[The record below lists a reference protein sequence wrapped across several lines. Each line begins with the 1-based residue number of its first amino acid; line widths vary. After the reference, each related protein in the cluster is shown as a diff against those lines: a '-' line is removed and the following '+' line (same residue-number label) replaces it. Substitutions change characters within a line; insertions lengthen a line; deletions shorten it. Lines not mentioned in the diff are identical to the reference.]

1 MRADGDRVEP
11 GPAGPGREGASP
23 GWGRNARS
31 LLLAVALAAASQPT
45 QAGEADP
52 AAAIGAPA
60 PWAPSDLGMDLTFA
74 PDMHHWPP
82 STVLEQAT
90 TLDSEAAR
98 ALAQPSIGRTARLD
112 HASRIVELDRFGR
125 RVDAELGAALA
136 PVAELILDLRHNH
149 GGSVRRMLRVAARF
163 TGPVPDALRLIAD
176 DGVTVL
182 AIPDPKEPVWQ
193 GRLTVLVG
201 DDTISSGE
209 VLAALLRRFAH
220 AAVLGQRTWG
230 KDFAMRVVMVDPD
243 WRALV
248 PAGRIEVPGEALH
261 GGLLPDAPI
270 PPDLLA
276 RIADH
281 RPDHAQTSGY
291 GPDSSGP
298 E

>member
-1 MRADGDRVEP
+1 MRADGNTVEP
-11 GPAGPGREGASP
+11 GPASPGRAGASAA
-23 GWGRNARS
+23 WGRTARS
-31 LLLAVALAAASQPT
+31 LLLGVALAAASLPA
-45 QAGEADP
+45 QAGEADSGAP
-52 AAAIGAPA
+52 IGAPA
-60 PWAPSDLGMDLTFA
+60 PWTPSDLGMDLTFA

-82 STVLEQAT
+82 STVLERAT
-90 TLDSEAAR
+90 TLEDEAAR

-112 HASRIVELDRFGR
+112 RESRIVELDRFGR
-125 RVDAELGAALA
+125 RVDTELAAALA

-149 GGSVRRMLRVAARF
+149 GGSVRRMLGVAARF

-182 AIPDPKEPVWQ
+182 AIPAPSAPVWQ

-209 VLAALLRRFAH
+209 VLAALLRHFAH
-220 AAVLGQRTWG
+220 AAVLGERTWG

-248 PAGRIEVPGEALH
+248 PAGRIEVPGEVLE
-261 GGLLPDAPI
+261 GGLLPDGPI
-270 PPDLLA
+270 PSDLVV

-281 RPDHAQTSGY
+281 RPAHAERSGS
-291 GPDSSGP
+291 GSSGP
-298 E
+298 Q